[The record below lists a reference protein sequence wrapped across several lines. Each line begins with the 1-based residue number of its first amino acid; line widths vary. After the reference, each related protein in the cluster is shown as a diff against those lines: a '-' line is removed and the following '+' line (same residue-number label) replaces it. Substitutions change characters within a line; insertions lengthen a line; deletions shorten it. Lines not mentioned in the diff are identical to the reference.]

1 MITLMKFL
9 NIYSSQKYLNRF
21 LTTQKLYVHW
31 NLLLC
36 PGSVIFKQICI
47 EILEKKSLQIIKL
60 FKSLKKK
67 SETKRMT

>member
-21 LTTQKLYVHW
+21 LTTQKLYVYW

-47 EILEKKSLQIIKL
+47 EILEKMSSNYKT
-60 FKSLKKK
+60 FKKFDFY
-67 SETKRMT
+67 